1 MKHLLNNMS
10 EQEKNAIR
18 EQHTGGMQLSN
29 QKFRKLVKSK
39 LGDVK
44 TIVKESRTI
53 SEQRESKDS
62 ADINQIMDLG
72 YRFMMDRNPDG
83 PKNKMG
89 FEAALD
95 DLKWIFKTTIS
106 NIEGQRRGIGGIEET
121 KEETKEGFFDDIF
134 GKPDVDR
141 ATRDS
146 MRATGASGRG
156 RRDSDYGR
164 APKREDE
171 YVIFKGRQFSPDDIE
186 YASYDDLGDLPR
198 IEDGKLIVT
207 NPAWEL

>member
-44 TIVKESRTI
+44 TIVKESKTI
-53 SEQRESKDS
+53 NEQREYKDT

-72 YRFMMDRNPDG
+72 YRFMMARNPDG

-106 NIEGQRRGIGGIEET
+106 NIEGQRRGLGGMEST
-121 KEETKEGFFDDIF
+121 KEETNEGFFDDIF

-156 RRDSDYGR
+156 RRDSNYGEN
-164 APKREDE
+164 PKREDE
-171 YVIFKGRQFSPDDIE
+171 FVIFKGQQFSPDDIE

-198 IEDGKLIVT
+198 IEGGKLIVT